1 MLFSLENGSGGR
13 VSTHGSGILG
23 VENGTETISFFGDG
37 FGYWGDLC
45 VVLVLDFRRMV
56 RGRSN
61 GTFFRPD
68 VSLG

>member
-37 FGYWGDLC
+37 FGYLGDLY
-45 VVLVLDFRRMV
+45 VVFVLDFRRMV

-68 VSLG
+68 VCLG

>member
-23 VENGTETISFFGDG
+23 VENGTEPISFFGDG
-37 FGYWGDLC
+37 HSYCIYLC
-45 VVLVLDFRRMV
+45 VVLGLDFRRMV

-68 VSLG
+68 VCLG